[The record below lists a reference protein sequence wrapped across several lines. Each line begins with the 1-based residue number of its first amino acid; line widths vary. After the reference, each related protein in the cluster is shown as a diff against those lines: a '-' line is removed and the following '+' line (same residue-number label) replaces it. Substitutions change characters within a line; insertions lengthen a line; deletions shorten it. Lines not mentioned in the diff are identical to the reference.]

1 MSIRRPHIL
10 IADDDAFLTRH
21 LARKL
26 EAEGFHA
33 TVSPDAMHALNLAH
47 RNAFDLIV
55 LDIRMPAGNG
65 LAAAEML
72 ASDRRLQHVPIIILT
87 GSDDAATRQRCRKLG
102 TRHLLKSG
110 DLWPRLHA
118 MVCLL
123 TNHEPAAASA

>member
-21 LARKL
+21 LSRKL
-26 EAEGFHA
+26 EAEGFHV

-47 RNAFDLIV
+47 RNEFDLIV

-72 ASDRRLQHVPIIILT
+72 ASDRRLQHVPVIILT
-87 GSDDAATRQRCRKLG
+87 GSDDSATRLRCQRLG
-102 TRHLLKSG
+102 AHHLLKSG

-118 MVCLL
+118 MTCLL
-123 TNHEPAAASA
+123 TRHQPVPCAV